1 MRKGKRAFSSNSQ
14 FITNTKPNL
23 DENYNV
29 DKNCISNIKARVICS
44 KLVHGTGYNEDYIVY
59 WVEVHTDYKKWI
71 VKKRYSEFY
80 DLNKKLS
87 EKIPELNKLFPPK
100 RFFKNSEKTIEER
113 KSCFNKY
120 LQFLFKNKNIFTLTD
135 LLDFIQ
141 IDQKIIE
148 LYIKKHTMVKKDRD
162 NITYKALKEHFN
174 KMSIKSKDE
183 KSKSVGESA
192 NVNVNTL
199 SSLST
204 KINSKDEINRAMEYA
219 NLNKI
224 NNSIIESC
232 DSVYEVEE
240 FNTNYFSTLLD
251 YEKSNVNYQCFDT
264 QENINLNNKESGAI
278 VIHEFLKDLSAQNID
293 NKTDIVKSFE
303 EFLKQRQDWP
313 KFSNIDIIKLFVG
326 NDGVDIKEKKLSFN
340 LNNNKVKLSLTNVK
354 NIEEMKL
361 NKYKNYFKEVI
372 YDKDQDAEYKEQKI
386 PVDEIIEK
394 GLFHYIGE
402 FDDNILLSISC
413 LNLLVKLLD
422 NEFNPEVELYLKLFR
437 TRRSNDFQLM
447 KLEEIIKYNKGG
459 VQSTNNAIKI
469 LSILVEEKGKEYIKK
484 FIIKDENILKKL
496 QISDDE

>member
-14 FITNTKPNL
+14 FITNSTQIK
-23 DENYNV
+23 DDNYNL
-29 DKNCISNIKARVICS
+29 DKNCLSNIKARIIS
-44 KLVHGTGYNEDYIVY
+44 HKLVHGTGYNEDYIVY

-71 VKKRYSEFY
+71 IKKRYSEFY
-80 DLNKKLS
+80 ELNKKLS

-100 RFFKNSEKTIEER
+100 RFFKNSEKIIEER
-113 KSCFNKY
+113 KTCFNKY

-148 LYIKKHTMVKKDRD
+148 LYIKKHNMVKKDSD

-174 KMSIKSKDE
+174 KMSIKSKEE
-183 KSKSVGESA
+183 KSKSVGESS
-192 NVNVNTL
+192 NDNVNTL

-204 KINSKDEINRAMEYA
+204 KINSKEEINRALEYA

-278 VIHEFLKDLSAQNID
+278 VIQEFLKNLSAPNIE

-326 NDGVDIKEKKLSFN
+326 NEAEEQKEKKLSFN
-340 LNNNKVKLSLTNVK
+340 SNNNKIKLSLSNTK
-354 NIEEMKL
+354 NLEDMKIS
-361 NKYKNYFKEVI
+361 KYKNYFKDVI
-372 YDKDQDAEYKEQKI
+372 YNEDQDIDYKDLKI
-386 PVDEIIEK
+386 PVDEIIGK

-402 FDDNILLSISC
+402 FDVNILLSICC

-437 TRRSNDFQLM
+437 TRKSIDFQLM

-469 LSILVEEKGKEYIKK
+469 LSILVEEKGKDYIKK
-484 FIIKDENILKKL
+484 FLIKDENILKKL